1 MTVVIAAAIV
11 MAGATPAFAHSVA
24 GSGATNYKTT
34 LRRVSPSIPGVHLQ
48 VIEAGSRLEL
58 SYSGD
63 RTIYVL
69 GYVQEQYLRIDER
82 GVFENLNSPATYI
95 NKTRNGV
102 TPPGDVDPRKAPRW
116 QKVTGG
122 TIARWHDHRVHFMGD
137 INPRPVR
144 AAPGE
149 RHVIQPDWQVP
160 ITDGTTT
167 AVAHGD
173 LVWVPGP
180 SAAPYLLLAL
190 ALALVMLAIGRGTS
204 PFLPVG
210 IATAVIV
217 VMDIAHSVA
226 IGFANGGSTATKFA
240 QTFAASIVS
249 VPAWLVGAGAVWFL
263 LRRRID
269 GFFAAVFTGL
279 IVAVV
284 GGIADVS
291 NLSRSQVPFAV
302 LPMSW
307 SRPIVAVS
315 LGLGFGVALASGLAI
330 RRLDPKP
337 AAQLTSPE

>member
-1 MTVVIAAAIV
+1 
-11 MAGATPAFAHSVA
+11 
-24 GSGATNYKTT
+24 
-34 LRRVSPSIPGVHLQ
+34 
-48 VIEAGSRLEL
+48 
-58 SYSGD
+58 
-63 RTIYVL
+63 
-69 GYVQEQYLRIDER
+69 
-82 GVFENLNSPATYI
+82 
-95 NKTRNGV
+95 
-102 TPPGDVDPRKAPRW
+102 
-116 QKVTGG
+116 
-122 TIARWHDHRVHFMGD
+122 
-137 INPRPVR
+137 
-144 AAPGE
+144 
-149 RHVIQPDWQVP
+149 
-160 ITDGTTT
+160 
-167 AVAHGD
+167 
-173 LVWVPGP
+173 
-180 SAAPYLLLAL
+180 
-190 ALALVMLAIGRGTS
+190 
-204 PFLPVG
+204 VG

-284 GGIADVS
+284 GGIADVT